1 MSGFV
6 QEPDVQDVPSA
17 PMLYVRPALLVCSP
31 AAHHAHLLDAHRH
44 IDETLGATVEFRDVR
59 FRYPGQS
66 ANSGIKGVS
75 FTVKAGTT
83 TAVVGHTGAGK
94 STIARLLFRFY
105 DVDQGQVLINGQNV
119 SSVTQRSLR
128 QQIGI
133 VPQDTVLF
141 NDTIGYNIK
150 YGKPGSSD
158 AQMREVTKA
167 RSGLLQVLHGW
178 RTDCSLRRWLK
189 FTTSCLGWTKGSTQ
203 WWASVA

>member
-1 MSGFV
+1 
-6 QEPDVQDVPSA
+6 
-17 PMLYVRPALLVCSP
+17 MLYVRPVLLACSL
-31 AAHHAHLLDAHRH
+31 AAHRAYMLDAHRH

-167 RSGLLQVLHGW
+167 RSGLLQVLRGR
-178 RTDCSLRRWLK
+178 RTDCSLCRWLK